1 MLKHLLKSF
10 GGLCLAMPLLV
21 YAAPPKIAVSNLA
34 YEEKVEE
41 YFRVVAASSQDN
53 FSASNTHVRANSSN
67 QYLEVEGTSV
77 RIDRGELRRFTSDI
91 KGELLKL
98 HSVQLVE
105 AQGYKPTKNNEKL
118 FDVIARIKRGEFKGA
133 DYVLFGTVS
142 AIDVQDNAGM
152 IAGSSAASAVRNMEL
167 VADFSLVNTRNYG
180 VKAAFS
186 AKGEGSDV
194 KLINAGSIAVKHQ
207 NGKIVAEVSK
217 SLGKDVVSQL
227 TEQFRGLGS
236 MAVENTAD
244 MREQAPPPAKAE
256 EVMILT
262 PQQTKDRKSVV

>member
-1 MLKHLLKSF
+1 MLNKLLKSF
-10 GGLCLAMPLLV
+10 AGLFLVAPLFA
-21 YAAPPKIAVSNLA
+21 YAAPPKIAVSSLA
-34 YEEKVEE
+34 YEEKVAE
-41 YFRVVAASSQDN
+41 YFRVVAASSKEN

-67 QYLEVEGTSV
+67 QYLEVEGTTV

-98 HSVQLVE
+98 HTVQLVE
-105 AQGYKPTKNNEKL
+105 AQGYKPTKNNENL

-152 IAGSSAASAVRNMEL
+152 IAGTSAASAVRNMEL
-167 VADFSLVNTRNYG
+167 VADFSLVSTKNYG

-194 KLINAGSIAVKHQ
+194 KLINSGSIVVNHQ
-207 NGKIVAEVSK
+207 TGKIISEVSK

-227 TEQFRGLGS
+227 TEQFRSLGT
-236 MAVENTAD
+236 MASENTSD
-244 MREQAPPPAKAE
+244 TRDQTPPPARAE
-256 EVMILT
+256 EVMVLT
-262 PQQTKDRKSVV
+262 PQQTK